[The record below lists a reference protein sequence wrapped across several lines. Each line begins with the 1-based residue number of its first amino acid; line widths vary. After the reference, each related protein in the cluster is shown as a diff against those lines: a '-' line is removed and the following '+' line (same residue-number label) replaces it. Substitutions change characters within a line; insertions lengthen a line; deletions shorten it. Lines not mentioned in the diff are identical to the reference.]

1 MQGRPFW
8 KDSTQMKPLLMLSA
22 VAVCCLAPLA
32 CDFEKTANQISAETV
47 MVGTL
52 LSTPDVAI
60 SPEAVAGFD
69 GGVQADGGQT
79 SFTIPGQTGAVVF
92 LGTRNGQN
100 ATPEGLTGATVTLQT
115 GTQKVALTSDG
126 FGSYSRRNSDDAS
139 LTYQNGATYDFIAE
153 RGGQKF
159 VGQVKD
165 APAKE
170 NIPALHPAAGVVR
183 MAANTELAFDRAD
196 PPSGQER
203 TLGFV
208 TVVPVSDNGQQGQ
221 PTYTNVPKAPLDFL
235 KLVALPTDWQQKRV
249 TIPGSAFPMPRQTYM
264 VIFQSVRTGGAE
276 SDNLFLGSALL
287 AGTADVGVVR
297 TQ

>member
-1 MQGRPFW
+1 
-8 KDSTQMKPLLMLSA
+8 MKRLVLLCA
-22 VAVCCLAPLA
+22 VAACCLAPLA
-32 CDFEKTANQISAETV
+32 CDLEKTANQISAETV

-60 SPEAVAGFD
+60 SPEAVAGLD
-69 GGVQADGGQT
+69 GGIQTDGGQS
-79 SFTIPGQTGAVVF
+79 SFTIPGQTAAVLF
-92 LGTRNGQN
+92 LGTRNGAN
-100 ATPEGLTGATVTLQT
+100 ATPEGLTGATVALQT
-115 GTQKVALTSDG
+115 NGTQKVTLSSDG
-126 FGSYSRRNSDDAS
+126 FGSYSRSSNSDAT

-170 NIPALHPAAGVVR
+170 SIPALHPSAGLVR

-203 TLGFV
+203 TLAFV
-208 TVVPVSDNGQQGQ
+208 TVVPVSDSGQQGE
-221 PTYTNVPKAPLDFL
+221 PTYTNVPKTPLDFL
-235 KLVALPTDWQQKRV
+235 KLVAAPVDWKVKRV
-249 TIPGSAFPMPRQTYM
+249 TIPGSAFPLPKQTYM
-264 VIFQSVRTGGAE
+264 VIFQSVRLGGPE
-276 SDNLFLGSALL
+276 SENLFLGSALL

>member
-1 MQGRPFW
+1 
-8 KDSTQMKPLLMLSA
+8 MKRLFLLLSA
-22 VAVCCLAPLA
+22 FTVCCLAPLA
-32 CDFEKTANQISAETV
+32 CDLEKTANQISADTV

-60 SPEAVAGFD
+60 SPEAVAGLD
-69 GGVQADGGQT
+69 GGVQSDGGQS
-79 SFTIPGQTGAVVF
+79 SFTIPAQTAAVVF
-92 LGTRNGQN
+92 LGTRQGENS
-100 ATPEGLTGATVTLQT
+100 TPEGLTGAAVTLQT
-115 GTQKVALTSDG
+115 NGTEKVTLTSDG
-126 FGSYSRRNSDDAS
+126 FGSYSRRNSDDAAVK
-139 LTYQNGATYDFIAE
+139 YQNGATYDFIAE
-153 RGGQKF
+153 RSGEKF

-208 TVVPVSDNGQQGQ
+208 TVVPVSDSGQQGE

-235 KLVALPTDWQQKRV
+235 KLAAVPVDWKQKRV
-249 TIPGSAFPMPRQTYM
+249 VIPGSAFPMPKQTYM
-264 VIFQSVRTGGAE
+264 VIFQSVRTGGPQSE
-276 SDNLFLGSALL
+276 NLFLGSALL

>member
-1 MQGRPFW
+1 
-8 KDSTQMKPLLMLSA
+8 MKRLLLLLSA
-22 VAVCCLAPLA
+22 VAICCVAPLA
-32 CDFEKTANQISAETV
+32 CDLDKTVNQISAETV

-60 SPEAVAGFD
+60 SPEAVAGID
-69 GGVQADGGQT
+69 GGVQTDGGQS

-92 LGTRNGQN
+92 LGTRKGEN
-100 ATPEGLTGATVTLQT
+100 ATPEGLTGATVVLQT
-115 GTQKVALTSDG
+115 NGTQKVTLTSDG
-126 FGSYSRRNSDDAS
+126 FGSYSRRDSEDAQVA
-139 LTYQNGATYDFIAE
+139 YQSGATYEFIAE
-153 RGGQKF
+153 RGGEKF

-170 NIPALHPAAGVVR
+170 NIPALHPSAGVVR

-208 TVVPVSDNGQQGQ
+208 TVVPVSDSGQQGE

-235 KLVALPTDWQQKRV
+235 KLVAVPTEWRQKRV
-249 TIPGSAFPMPRQTYM
+249 AIPGSAFPMPKQTYM
-264 VIFQSVRTGGAE
+264 VIFQSVRLGSAQSE
-276 SDNLFLGSALL
+276 NLFLGSALM

>member
-1 MQGRPFW
+1 
-8 KDSTQMKPLLMLSA
+8 MKRLFLLSA

-32 CDFEKTANQISAETV
+32 CDLEKTANQISADTV

-60 SPEAVAGFD
+60 SPEAVAGLD
-69 GGVQADGGQT
+69 GGVQADGGQS
-79 SFTIPGQTGAVVF
+79 SFTLPGQTAAVIF
-92 LGTRNGQN
+92 LGTRKGEN
-100 ATPEGLTGATVTLQT
+100 ATPEGLTGATVALQT
-115 GTQKVALTSDG
+115 NGTQKVSLTSDG
-126 FGSYSRRNSDDAS
+126 FGSYSRSSNSDAT

-153 RGGQKF
+153 RGGEKF

-170 NIPALHPAAGVVR
+170 NIPALHPPAGVVR
-183 MAANTELAFDRAD
+183 MVANTELAFDRAD

-208 TVVPVSDNGQQGQ
+208 TVVPVSDSGQQGE
-221 PTYTNVPKAPLDFL
+221 PTYTNVPKAPLEFL
-235 KLVALPTDWQQKRV
+235 KLVAVPVDWKVKRV
-249 TIPGSAFPMPRQTYM
+249 TIPGSAFPMPKQTYL
-264 VIFQSVRTGGAE
+264 VIFQSVRSGGPQSE
-276 SDNLFLGSALL
+276 NLFLGSALM